1 MLDVAIRYQD
11 QLIDKFRSVWLKER
25 YKFWT
30 GTSYFDDWQ
39 PINSTW
45 VDHQFVSIRNG
56 EIIGYIGYVIN
67 RADGDIAHNL
77 NIINFEDE
85 PSMTFARDLGQALM
99 DIFEKYNFRK
109 LNFCVIVGNPSEKAY
124 DKMIKRY
131 GGRVVGYRKENARL
145 FDGKYYDEKL
155 YEVMRED
162 YFRKKETR
170 NRIRERRSNSNGGK
184 TD

>member
-56 EIIGYIGYVIN
+56 EVIGYIGYAIN
-67 RADGDIAHNL
+67 RADGDIVHDL
-77 NIINFEDE
+77 NIINFEDK
-85 PSMTFARDLGQALM
+85 PSVVFAQDLGQALM

-109 LNFCVIVGNPSEKAY
+109 LNFCVIAGNPAEKAY

-131 GGRVVGYRKENARL
+131 GGRVVGYRKENTRL
-145 FDGKYYDEKL
+145 FDGKYYDNKL
-155 YEVMRED
+155 YEVMREE
-162 YFRKKETR
+162 YFRKKDIR
-170 NRIRERRSNSNGGK
+170 KRIRERRSRSNA
-184 TD
+184 D

>member
-1 MLDVAIRYQD
+1 MDE
-11 QLIDKFRSVWLKER
+11 FRKIWFK
-25 YKFWT
+25 
-30 GTSYFDDWQ
+30 
-39 PINSTW
+39 
-45 VDHQFVSIRNG
+45 
-56 EIIGYIGYVIN
+56 
-67 RADGDIAHNL
+67 
-77 NIINFEDE
+77 
-85 PSMTFARDLGQALM
+85 
-99 DIFEKYNFRK
+99 EKYNFRK
-109 LNFCVIVGNPSEKAY
+109 LNFYVIAGNPAEKAY

-131 GGRVVGYRKENARL
+131 GGRVVGYRRKNTRL

>member
-11 QLIDKFRSVWLKER
+11 QLVDKFRSVWLKER
-25 YKFWT
+25 YKFWA

-56 EIIGYIGYVIN
+56 KIIGYIGYGIN
-67 RADGDIAHNL
+67 RSDGDIAHDL
-77 NIINFEDE
+77 NIINFEDD
-85 PSMTFARDLGQALM
+85 PSMTFAMDLGKALT

-109 LNFCVIVGNPSEKAY
+109 LNFYVIVGNPAEKAY

-131 GGRVVGYRKENARL
+131 GGRVVGYRKENTRL
-145 FDGKYYDEKL
+145 FDGKYYDDKL
-155 YEVMRED
+155 YEVMREE

-170 NRIRERRSNSNGGK
+170 QRIRERRGRSNAN
-184 TD
+184 

>member
-1 MLDVAIRYQD
+1 MLDVAIRWQN
-11 QLIDKFRSVWLKER
+11 QLTDRFRSVWLKER

-30 GTSYFDDWQ
+30 GTSFFEEWTPDE
-39 PINSTW
+39 STW
-45 VDHQFVSIRNG
+45 VNHQFVSVRYG
-56 EIIGYIGYVIN
+56 KIIGYIGYVIN
-67 RADGDIAHNL
+67 RADGDVVHDL

-85 PSMTFARDLGQALM
+85 PSMTFAMDLGQALM

-109 LNFCVIVGNPSEKAY
+109 LNFYVIVGNPAEKAY

-131 GGRVVGYRKENARL
+131 GGRVVGYRKENTRL

-170 NRIRERRSNSNGGK
+170 QRIRERRSESNA
-184 TD
+184 D